1 MLKKKSGSSA
11 PANKAKADTDAG
23 AEKDLKK
30 QEQKD
35 AGKRPAKTAKKSP
48 APELYFPV
56 VGIGASAG
64 GLEAFTQLLENLPLD
79 TGMGF
84 ILLQHMAPRA
94 HSMLPE
100 ILAKVTRLPVA
111 EARDGMRVEPNRIYV
126 TPPDRAM
133 TLEGGVL
140 RLRTREEPRGQHRP
154 IDVFLRSLAQDQG
167 SRAIGVILSGTASD
181 GVLGLQ
187 AIKAEGGITFAQEV
201 KSAKYAGM
209 PESAIA
215 AGVVDFVLPPDQIAR
230 QLARLAH
237 HPFASAVSPAKEELP
252 AADESDFNQIL
263 ALLKA
268 GTGVDFT
275 HYKHSTIKRRIL
287 PAPDADAAGPDGG
300 LCPLPAGAAR
310 GSEAPL

>member
-11 PANKAKADTDAG
+11 PSKKTTADTAAG
-23 AEKDLKK
+23 AEKPLNK
-30 QEQKD
+30 QEKKD
-35 AGKRPAKTAKKSP
+35 AGKRPAKTGKEAP
-48 APELYFPV
+48 APERLFPI
-56 VGIGASAG
+56 VGVGASAG

-84 ILLQHMAPRA
+84 ILLQHMAPRS

-100 ILAKVTRLPVA
+100 ILAKVTRLPVG

-126 TPPDRAM
+126 TPPSIAM

-154 IDVFLRSLAQDQG
+154 IDVFLRSLAADQG

-215 AGVVDFVLPPDQIAR
+215 AGVVDFVLTPDQIAR
-230 QLARLAH
+230 RTGPPGPPSFRQCSLAGQGGRPPKKKAISTRYSLCCRQA
-237 HPFASAVSPAKEELP
+237 PGWILPITSPAP
-252 AADESDFNQIL
+252 SSGAS
-263 ALLKA
+263 
-268 GTGVDFT
+268 TG
-275 HYKHSTIKRRIL
+275 
-287 PAPDADAAGPDGG
+287 A
-300 LCPLPAGAAR
+300 
-310 GSEAPL
+310 